1 MTNLNLQFFFFEIDI
16 SKLKTRLEILL
27 GLLCLIT
34 TPKVSIVWLFMLAL
48 KRKLHFRKHL
58 YFKQFNYLIWINVQ
72 NQVFRSRKLDPRFLC
87 FFQRKKSLSMTKSV
101 SFFQLFFCWLSFQV
115 STTFTS
121 NWQITNGNLC
131 WKCSAAF
138 IRNGS
143 WTLPKGMFVL
153 LFFSKPSTVILEYI
167 LKMDHKIKKPKL
179 LPRSHSSIYSNSY
192 PNVSV

>member
-1 MTNLNLQFFFFEIDI
+1 M
-16 SKLKTRLEILL
+16 KTRLEILL

-101 SFFQLFFCWLSFQV
+101 SFFQLFFFADYLFKFQ
-115 STTFTS
+115 
-121 NWQITNGNLC
+121 Q
-131 WKCSAAF
+131 
-138 IRNGS
+138 
-143 WTLPKGMFVL
+143 P
-153 LFFSKPSTVILEYI
+153 
-167 LKMDHKIKKPKL
+167 L
-179 LPRSHSSIYSNSY
+179 LPIGKSQMAISVENAAQLSSEMALELYQKECLCYSFFQSHQRSYWNTF
-192 PNVSV
+192 